1 MTGFEHKRT
10 TAYHPACNGLVERF
24 HRQLKAAIVCHADS
38 RWTESLPWVLLG
50 VRTAFKE
57 DLQSSSAEL
66 VYGES
71 LRLPGE
77 FFEPSTPVTTDTSE
91 FIARIR
97 NFAEKLRPV
106 PTSRHGDQKVFVY
119 KELATSDHI
128 FLREDASRGSLT
140 PAYSGPHKVLA
151 RGDKVFKIILNG
163 KEATVSINRIKPAFI
178 LSDRK
183 DEQAP
188 SQNVQNDVKTT
199 RSGRRVRFPDYYRP

>member
-106 PTSRHGDQKVFVY
+106 PTSRHGAQKVFVY

-178 LSDRK
+178 LSDRN
-183 DEQAP
+183 DERAP
-188 SQNVQNDVKTT
+188 SQTVQNDVKTT